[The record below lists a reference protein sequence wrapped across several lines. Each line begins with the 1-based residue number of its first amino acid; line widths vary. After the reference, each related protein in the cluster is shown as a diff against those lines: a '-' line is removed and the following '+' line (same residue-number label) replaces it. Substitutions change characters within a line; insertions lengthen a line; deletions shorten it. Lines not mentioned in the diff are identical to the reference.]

1 MEEVI
6 RRDRETG
13 QKRERLEA
21 EETKERQIGKIETKD
36 RDDRVGVR
44 DKRREQ
50 RKGDPKSDPTGPGR

>member
-44 DKRREQ
+44 DKRRER

>member
-13 QKRERLEA
+13 QKRGRLEA
-21 EETKERQIGKIETKD
+21 EETKERQIGKTETKD